1 MNHISF
7 SQTQQKISPFK
18 EMLFELVHMEYFIF
32 IKIKM
37 THSLSTHKNINQSF
51 GVLRYFD
58 HRLKRLSL
66 CICKLRKIGDKIN
79 VPSFEIVLINAN
91 QISFKYEMK
100 RDKFIITY
108 IKYIN
113 HINLFLL
120 LSLYLY
126 SHF

>member
-1 MNHISF
+1 M
-7 SQTQQKISPFK
+7 
-18 EMLFELVHMEYFIF
+18 
-32 IKIKM
+32 
-37 THSLSTHKNINQSF
+37 
-51 GVLRYFD
+51 
-58 HRLKRLSL
+58 
-66 CICKLRKIGDKIN
+66 CKLRKIGDKIN

-100 RDKFIITY
+100 KDKFIITY